1 VTQAVLFWD
10 IDGTLLTT
18 GRAGIYAWQG
28 ALQAEIA
35 RDVDLTSF
43 DTAGLPD
50 PLIATRLLEEFG
62 GGADVAAGLRL
73 LRGYEERLPAS
84 LPRRA
89 GRVLPNVREILEA
102 LSGRPDV
109 YSMLLTGNTRA
120 GASAKLRYYGLDRYF
135 DGGAFSDDTEDR
147 AGIARNALAEARRIR
162 GELHPDRLY
171 VIGDTPHDVA
181 AGKAINARV
190 VAVATGGVALSSLQ
204 ALEPW
209 WAIEQL
215 PEPAIFLSRLSIA
228 PVTEHGWIS

>member
-1 VTQAVLFWD
+1 MTEAVLFWD
-10 IDGTLLTT
+10 IDGTLLST
-18 GRAGIYAWQG
+18 GRAGIYAWQA
-28 ALQAEIA
+28 ALQAEIG
-35 RDVDLTSF
+35 RDVDLASF

-50 PLIATRLLEEFG
+50 PLIATRLLNEFG
-62 GGADVAAGLRL
+62 SGPDAVASLRL
-73 LRGYEERLPAS
+73 LRGYEERLPGS

-120 GASAKLRYYGLDRYF
+120 GARAKLGYYGLARYF

-162 GELHPDRLY
+162 GELHPHRLY
-171 VIGDTPHDVA
+171 VIGDTAHDVA
-181 AGKAINARV
+181 AGKAIGARV
-190 VAVATGGVALSSLQ
+190 VAVATGGASLSSLQ

-209 WAIEQL
+209 WAVEQL
-215 PEPAIFLSRLSIA
+215 PDPATFLGRLNIA
-228 PVTEHGWIS
+228 PVTEHGWRS